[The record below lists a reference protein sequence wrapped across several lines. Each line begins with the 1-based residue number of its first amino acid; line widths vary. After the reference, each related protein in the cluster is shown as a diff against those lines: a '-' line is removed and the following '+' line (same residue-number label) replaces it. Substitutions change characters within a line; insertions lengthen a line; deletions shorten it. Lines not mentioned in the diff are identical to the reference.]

1 MFLSLPLP
9 RPFTRPSTLAAS
21 SSSLPTEVP
30 PPALRQAP
38 HGAWRRA
45 LFWLLAP
52 SPLDC
57 ATAVVRLQ
65 PVRNDFSSQIADIDG
80 DEARALRRRIA
91 DAPTLRELW
100 HLRSAVYR
108 VIGIARS
115 QAEAGRRLERL
126 NRHFP
131 TRSPRSQFG
140 SP

>member
-1 MFLSLPLP
+1 MLPSLPLP
-9 RPFTRPSTLAAS
+9 RTFARPSTLAPT
-21 SSSLPTEVP
+21 SSLRTEVP
-30 PPALRQAP
+30 PPALRQPP

-57 ATAVVRLQ
+57 ATAVDCLQ
-65 PVRNDFSSQIADIDG
+65 PVRDDFAAQVADLDG
-80 DEARALRRRIA
+80 DEARTLRRSIA
-91 DAPTLRELW
+91 AAPTLRELW
-100 HLRSAVYR
+100 HLRPAIYR
-108 VIGIARS
+108 LVGVVRN

-140 SP
+140 TP